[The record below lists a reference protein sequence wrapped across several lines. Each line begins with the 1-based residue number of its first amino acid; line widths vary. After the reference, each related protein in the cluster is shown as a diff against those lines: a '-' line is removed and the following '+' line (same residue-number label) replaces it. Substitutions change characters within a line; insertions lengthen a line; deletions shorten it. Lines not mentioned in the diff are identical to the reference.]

1 MFGNES
7 TYETEADEYYR
18 KDGKIVGEYDA
29 DGSIHMFLD
38 YHAMIENT
46 VTDTFEYFDSYETA
60 EDAENAIFEE
70 LKNRNQLGKG
80 LRYQVL
86 RQIV

>member
-18 KDGKIVGEYDA
+18 VNGKIVGEYDSN
-29 DGSIHMFLD
+29 GEVHMFLD

-46 VTDTFEYFDSYETA
+46 VTNTFDYFDSYQTA
-60 EDAENAIFEE
+60 EDAENAIFTE
-70 LKNRNQLGKG
+70 LKNRNALNTGV
-80 LRYQVL
+80 RYQVL